1 PFESTKAVRSY
12 ANFYQL
18 LARIRPGEEHR
29 VLHVMSNLS
38 RQPGLRNRVMETLE
52 LHGIP
57 RARTEI
63 RTCGWLA
70 QVDEN
75 GGSIF
80 QYRPHSKGAEDM
92 AALVGEVLELLG
104 REDLLAREN
113 RTTTPEVAQAQAAL
127 ANDGVVVNGTESIQQ
142 HDQ

>member
-1 PFESTKAVRSY
+1 MNT
-12 ANFYQL
+12 Q
-18 LARIRPGEEHR
+18 RPITSAEEHR
-29 VLHVMSNLS
+29 VLHVLSNLS
-38 RQPGLRNRVMETLE
+38 RQPGLRNRVIKTLE

-80 QYRPHSKGAEDM
+80 QYRPYSKGAEDM
-92 AALVGEVLELLG
+92 RLLIAEVLELLG
-104 REDLLAREN
+104 REDQL
-113 RTTTPEVAQAQAAL
+113 AQASAEAP
-127 ANDGVVVNGTESIQQ
+127 TENLTVETLTNQQ
-142 HDQ
+142 HEAA